1 MLTSKQRA
9 NLKRIISTEQPVV
22 QIGKDGLSENCLDG
36 ISKVLDAREL
46 VKINVLQNCESGARN
61 LADDIAE
68 KLNCDVVA
76 VIGKKIIL
84 YKYNPKNKKH
94 IEKD

>member
-9 NLKRIISTEQPVV
+9 NLRKIISTEQSVG
-22 QIGKDGLSENCLDG
+22 QIGKDGLNENCLDG
-36 ISKVLDAREL
+36 ISKVLAAREL
-46 VKINVLQNCESGARN
+46 IKISVLANCDTTARS
-61 LADDIAE
+61 LADEISE
-68 KLNCDVVA
+68 KLNCEVVA

-94 IEKD
+94 IELN

>member
-9 NLKRIISTEQPVV
+9 NLKRIISTEQPVA

-46 VKINVLQNCESGARN
+46 VKINVLANCDSAAKT
-61 LADDIAE
+61 LANDIAE
-68 KLNCDVVA
+68 QLNCDVVA